1 MGAITSFKAV
11 KADTFEVVFDKAQPA
26 DVTATIVKNATE
38 QPGAWSW
45 SEDRKTATFKG
56 TARFSNGEYELTV
69 KKGES
74 SVTAKATIEDEK
86 ANEIKILCDTILT
99 GSLNKNATSCDNK
112 EGYIYYQVLNQYGE
126 DITSKIDVNWTISSS
141 TVTNVEPSK
150 GKITIASTG
159 DAFRYGTDIMIVGV
173 YATDNVIVQETRKIG
188 MEQCIATVEAK
199 GFVNYK
205 NATINEAVPTLP
217 KNFAKDTWSM
227 VYEAKDQNGML
238 LDAKEYDNKEITFI
252 SNNPLLLQ
260 SDFEKDKLYTLK
272 DKETGITKQYASV
285 KVKPGDYA
293 DQGGEVTIM
302 AISSK
307 AGVRKEFNITIGE
320 APRLKTLEIM
330 PPAIVTDGQINVPLN
345 YTAKD
350 VNGNDVT
357 SYETI
362 VRSSNT
368 LSLSASTG
376 TLRVSEDNNGKAVIT
391 WSDDTENVTYKDS
404 RSHDNIARMVSL
416 TTVVVGGE
424 SRNIMLNVKDKR
436 RPVGFKKVSFGLDG
450 NDSMVIGNS
459 SETNFFNN
467 DHVTYIDQYG
477 DDMNAGDAKTFF
489 NTAFTEFDGDRY
501 CLRVKTNDGTYLN
514 LAKDKIYGF
523 KRDSDQNLGD
533 NNGANNEQTNN
544 EQINIIKNMVEA
556 GHSGEDQNT
565 WCGNAKVGFNAVD
578 KRTEDKPI
586 GELETDNKA
595 GTTTV
600 TYSIATI
607 GTSGIV
613 DKGNTFVATYN
624 TVPQGMVTSNVEAA
638 PNKSKYQMLTSNS
651 NNANGSYLDEG
662 CFVVTPGAAGLLP
675 VQSDDKDKPNTLKL
689 TGVKDDKDG
698 VKFTVKGKAR
708 RLNNI
713 SLTLP
718 ESCYNINDTKSE
730 IIDAGDA
737 YAVSQ
742 GAIGWSELYNDN
754 DAKRIRRD
762 ARKTLVLNI
771 FNRSINNPEPVNT
784 VETSLAV
791 SDALSYPV
799 KFNRAFGYKVNPTA
813 TVLKPENDLPWWDNK
828 VEVLDQY
835 GDVVDKSNYV
845 VNYNITL
852 TEEAQTDD
860 THLNGSLEVAKNN
873 TNATTIRGA
882 EIGDKC
888 KIITNVVL
896 NGGRT
901 IAFSKE
907 DNITVGSDT
916 LAWISNHDND
926 HDKNWRKS
934 DTYGTITKPEN
945 YVGNP
950 VNGIY
955 DAKGNDGLGLGMN
968 R

>member
-1 MGAITSFKAV
+1 MVSWCFHILGAITSFKAV

-99 GSLNKNATSCDNK
+99 GSLDKSAASCDNK

-188 MEQCIATVEAK
+188 MEQCIASVEAK

-205 NATINEAVPTLP
+205 NATVTEAVPTLP

-238 LDAKEYDNKEITFI
+238 LDAKLYDSKEITFI

-260 SDFEKDKLYTLK
+260 SDFEQDRLYTLK
-272 DKETGITKQYASV
+272 DKETGVTKQYASV

-330 PPAIVTDGQINVPLN
+330 PPAIVTDGQMNVPLN
-345 YTAKD
+345 YTATD
-350 VNGNDVT
+350 INGNAVT

-391 WSDDTENVTYKDS
+391 WSDDTEDVTYADA

-436 RPVGFKKVSFGLDG
+436 RPVGFKKISFGLDG
-450 NDSMVIGNS
+450 NDSMVIGNKS
-459 SETNFFNN
+459 TTDFFNN

-477 DDMNAGDAKTFF
+477 DDMNAGDAKIFF
-489 NTAFTEFDGDRY
+489 DTAFDSFNDAKY
-501 CLRVKTNDGTYLN
+501 CIRVKTDDGKYLGLDKDTIYGARNITVKDENGDGTHTEN
-514 LAKDKIYGF
+514 CPEPKVAF
-523 KRDSDQNLGD
+523 EARDRQ
-533 NNGANNEQTNN
+533 
-544 EQINIIKNMVEA
+544 VEVA
-556 GHSGEDQNT
+556 EDTGKSN
-565 WCGNAKVGFNAVD
+565 
-578 KRTEDKPI
+578 KP
-586 GELETDNKA
+586 ELEYYQKA

-607 GTSGIV
+607 GTSGVV

-624 TVPQGMVTSNVEAA
+624 TVPQGMVVSNVEAV
-638 PNKSKYQMLTSNS
+638 PNKAKYQMLTSNS
-651 NNANGSYLDEG
+651 NNANGSYLDKE
-662 CFVVTPGAAGLLP
+662 CFVATSAATGVLP
-675 VQSDDKDKPNTLKL
+675 VKNDNNGNTLKL
-689 TGVKDDKDG
+689 TGAKDTDGG

-718 ESCYNINDTKSE
+718 SDCYSINDEKSE
-730 IIDAGDA
+730 IISSDNA

-742 GAIGWSELYNDN
+742 GAITWGELYNDN

-762 ARKTLVLNI
+762 ARKTLALKV
-771 FNRSINNPEPVNT
+771 FNNSYSFDSEKGYDYSRPLEKKLANN
-784 VETSLAV
+784 VETVLSI

-799 KFNRAFGYKVNPTA
+799 AFNRTFGYKVNPTA

-835 GDVVDKSNYV
+835 GDVVDRSNYIL
-845 VNYNITL
+845 NYNITL

-860 THLNGSLEVAKNN
+860 THLNGSLEVTKNN
-873 TNATTIRGA
+873 TNEASIRGA

-907 DNITVGSDT
+907 DNITIGSDT
-916 LAWISNHDND
+916 LAWITNRNND

-934 DTYGTITKPEN
+934 DIYQEKDDN
-945 YVGNP
+945 GN
-950 VNGIY
+950 III
-955 DAKGNDGLGLGMN
+955 DGLGLGMN